1 VKSHHAPVVMVPVGG
16 EDAPVCPHCGQV
28 ISPQDV
34 YRDKRGWTFHR
45 PCFRAGKG
53 SVLLEEPRPSGLP
66 SLEKEASNPSLARP
80 RALNALDDTD
90 RVRRN
95 LLTLGSAQ
103 PPGTLPSAPSFLTP
117 GVVLPAAG
125 AAGGALLSGGDEDEE
140 AERRIPAR
148 LRGALRGIATGG
160 GAALGQHLAGEAT
173 GGDLGSRAGGGLAGG
188 ALALLLSRAIP
199 K

>member
-1 VKSHHAPVVMVPVGG
+1 MVPVGG
-16 EDAPVCPHCGQV
+16 EDAPACPHCGQV

-53 SVLLEEPRPSGLP
+53 SVLLEEQRPDGLP
-66 SLEKEASNPSLARP
+66 SLEKEARDPSLARP
-80 RALNALDDTD
+80 RSLGALDDMD
-90 RVRRN
+90 RTRRN
-95 LLTLGSAQ
+95 LLTLGSSQ
-103 PPGTLPSAPSFLTP
+103 PPGALPSMPGFLTP

-125 AAGGALLSGGDEDEE
+125 AMGGALLSGDGEEEDGS
-140 AERRIPAR
+140 ERRIPSR
-148 LRGALRGIATGG
+148 LRGAIRGLATGG

-173 GGDLGSRAGGGLAGG
+173 GGDLGSRMGGGLAGG